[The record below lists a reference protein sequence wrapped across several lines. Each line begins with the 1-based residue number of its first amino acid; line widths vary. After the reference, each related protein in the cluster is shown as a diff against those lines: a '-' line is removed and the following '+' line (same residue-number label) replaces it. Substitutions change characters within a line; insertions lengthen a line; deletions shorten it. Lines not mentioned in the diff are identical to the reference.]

1 MHCDICTL
9 IESCTQF
16 ENLEL
21 VENVLCTV
29 IWILDP
35 LHVLQYRVHSTYS
48 TNSKVLDGVHDSIA
62 VECVLS
68 TGIHVL

>member
-1 MHCDICTL
+1 
-9 IESCTQF
+9 
-16 ENLEL
+16 
-21 VENVLCTV
+21 V